1 MTKTEKSNASAVKTG
16 VYLKEV
22 QDHGYGDCYR
32 SENKRARAD
41 TVAAAADEENGKKAE
56 DYHDGNHG
64 IEHPVDFNV
73 KQHGKDVV
81 HNIHSKK
88 KFRRQGE
95 RNFNTNE
102 YFLTQAL
109 P

>member
-1 MTKTEKSNASAVKTG
+1 MATVTAPKTSARVPI
-16 VYLKEV
+16 LL
-22 QDHGYGDCYR
+22 R
-32 SENKRARAD
+32 RRLM
-41 TVAAAADEENGKKAE
+41 KKAE